1 MIALSVE
8 KEEGGVKDGP
18 RVLVD
23 VDTFPEMETL
33 GEQLAASSGP
43 SVFLELCLVQ
53 VETTMTDRAPPSL
66 GLHLVEN
73 QT

>member
-8 KEEGGVKDGP
+8 KEEGGVKDSP